1 MADWHAR
8 AVSDVRARETLLTDW
23 EKNFLAGCEQRLAM
37 GITLD
42 DYQEKHIVKIHERVT
57 RPRPVHNR
65 RRRK

>member
-1 MADWHAR
+1 MSDWHAR
-8 AVSDVRARETLLTDW
+8 AVSEVRDREALLTDW
-23 EKNFLAGCEQRLAM
+23 EKGLLVKCEQRLAM

-57 RPRPVHNR
+57 RMRPAYH